1 MTQTNMRR
9 ANQHAR
15 IKREPGFQPP
25 MANSGLARIE
35 EDDNM
40 TVDFA
45 PSEVERR
52 MQRSD
57 APSVDTR
64 LAPGASV
71 IGDMEVDRE
80 DEDDGC
86 MLMEVKTKAEVV
98 EEEDLPTPRS
108 FVNMDRSFIGPG
120 QALKDFGQ
128 ELKDINDA
136 LGELQARGIQHVV
149 SLPELVLVGDQSS
162 GKSSLMSAIAGLS
175 LPRSS
180 GTCTR
185 CPIHI
190 RISRADEWSC
200 RVFLKEDYAFVPR
213 NHPITLQDVTNND
226 RFPPWVKLDPSRQ
239 TRKEFKTVRDR
250 FDAEEIETLLRCAQV
265 AILNPSTPY
274 RFFVPRLKNES
285 GQSDA
290 ARREHLD
297 RIKEKEAHGEA
308 QFSPNTVALE
318 VKGPD
323 LADLNFYDLPG
334 VFITAKRPED
344 RFLER
349 VVRNLTCEYISR
361 QNAIILWAVPMNQDA
376 ENSFAFKL
384 IQEMNAEDRCVGVM
398 TKADLLPRET
408 NGFSSWLLMLNEQ
421 AHRTGLGYF
430 ITSRQGSDLDE
441 QNKFE
446 EAFFNRTADSATMGQ
461 WPEIFEKYRDRC
473 GIEKLKEFLS
483 ITLGREF
490 SKVLPEV
497 KQKVHDRLM
506 RIEEQLEK
514 YPNPPPNPEMEI
526 MRSLAE
532 FATNVKN
539 RVLQQEFMSQWDCLF
554 AEPFKKRILG
564 SKPKFIV
571 KEPDVIT
578 LDDNGPMATPAPLGQ
593 TPRKRSLAQDINM
606 TPSKRRGQIKAED
619 SDRIIISPATIRS
632 TPGPGQFPFSPGMGS
647 AIPPRSKNLMELRTI
662 IRRSAIPGQP
672 GLVSASVYE
681 PLYTEVAKTWAPH
694 LDNFVNQT
702 IQFLQ
707 NEVMRILDN
716 AFFNL
721 KNRAVY
727 RESVE
732 HMKAFME
739 KHKEEVRNQLFLI
752 YNLETQRIFTKDE
765 DALQRNKAA
774 EKRILERH
782 RHFLRMAART
792 GEPVSIRKM
801 EELTEEELA
810 QEQAKMAKELKL
822 IGPDPYDQEITVAAY
837 VRGYYLTAA
846 SRFIDIVAIHIMSGL
861 LPRVASVIDT
871 YLHEKLGLYS
881 RTSGSGPEIFN
892 RLMSE
897 GPETERKRNGLR
909 VEKERLD
916 QAMEIIVNLENKEQM
931 ATASANSQATMM
943 MGMSQGHA
951 HGQRPDLT
959 IRTNGGGAGVA
970 TPVSERA
977 PTPVGTY
984 EA

>member
-15 IKREPGFQPP
+15 IKREPGSQQP
-25 MANSGLARIE
+25 MANSGLARID
-35 EDDNM
+35 EDDNS
-40 TVDFA
+40 TVA
-45 PSEVERR
+45 HSEVERR

-71 IGDMEVDRE
+71 IGDMDVDGE
-80 DEDDGC
+80 DEDDEC
-86 MLMEVKTKAEVV
+86 MLMEVKTKTEVV
-98 EEEDLPTPRS
+98 EQDLPTPRS

-213 NHPITLQDVTNND
+213 NHPITLQDVTDRD

-239 TRKEFKTVRDR
+239 TRKEFKTIRDR

-408 NGFSSWLLMLNEQ
+408 NGFSSWLSMLNEQ

-497 KQKVHDRLM
+497 KQKVYNRLL

-532 FATNVKN
+532 FATNVKT

-564 SKPKFIV
+564 CKPKFNV

-578 LDDNGPMATPAPLGQ
+578 IDDNSPMATPAPLGQ
-593 TPRKRSLAQDINM
+593 TPRKRSMAQDIAM
-606 TPSKRRGQIKAED
+606 TPSKRRGQIKVED
-619 SDRIIISPATIRS
+619 GDRMIMSPSTSATMRG
-632 TPGPGQFPFSPGMGS
+632 TPGPGSFPFSPGPGGGP
-647 AIPPRSKNLMELRTI
+647 PPRSKNLMELRTI

-681 PLYTEVAKTWAPH
+681 PLYTEAARTWGPH
-694 LDNFVNQT
+694 LENFVNQT
-702 IQFLQ
+702 IQFLH
-707 NEVMRILDN
+707 NEVMKILDN
-716 AFFNL
+716 AFSNL

-732 HMKAFME
+732 HMKYFME
-739 KHKEEVRNQLFLI
+739 KHKEEVRNQLNLI

-782 RHFLRMAART
+782 RHFLRMAVRT
-792 GEPVSIRKM
+792 GESPAIRKM
-801 EELTEEELA
+801 EELTEEELV
-810 QEQAKMAKELKL
+810 QEQAKMAKELKV

-861 LPRVASVIDT
+861 LPRVASVIDI

-881 RTSGSGPEIFN
+881 RTSGSGPEIFM

-897 GPETERKRNGLR
+897 GPETERKRGELR

-931 ATASANSQATMM
+931 ATATAANSQATQM
-943 MGMSQGHA
+943 MSQGGHA
-951 HGQRPDLT
+951 GQRPELS
-959 IRTNGGGAGVA
+959 IRTNANGGVA

-977 PTPVGTY
+977 PTPIGTY